1 MASRRM
7 FSFRVT
13 ESTRFL
19 KMPATSQNL
28 YFHLCMHADDDGV
41 VEAYNVIRLLG
52 ANEDDLR
59 VIVSKGFATLLNEDM
74 VTYINDWRENN
85 NIRADRKTDSV
96 YQELLLSV
104 IPDADLVESKTSY
117 YARKKEI
124 CQTNDRQTADNCQP
138 IDRIG
143 KDRLGKD
150 RLGKDRLGK
159 DRLDKDNINYQLIA
173 DMYNNTCVSFP
184 RLTKLSDARKKA
196 IKARLNQ
203 YSIEDFQ
210 RLFQMAEES
219 SFLKG
224 QNDRNWSATFDWL
237 VKDANMAKVLDGNY
251 SSGSSKQQP
260 ERTKYNNDFSDYVQ
274 ELMTGKE
281 VAEDEPFK

>member
-1 MASRRM
+1 MGNRRM
-7 FSFRVT
+7 FSARVT

-28 YFHLCMHADDDGV
+28 YFHLVMHADDDGI
-41 VEAYNVIRLLG
+41 VEAYSVIRLVG
-52 ANEDDLR
+52 ATEDDLR

-74 VTYINDWRENN
+74 VTYINDWNENN
-85 NIRADRKTDSV
+85 TIRADRKTDSI
-96 YQELLLSV
+96 YQELLLNV
-104 IPDADLVESKTSY
+104 VPGVKLVESKKSY

-124 CQTNDRQTADNCQP
+124 CQTNDGQNADTCQP
-138 IDRIG
+138 F
-143 KDRLGKD
+143 DRLSKD
-150 RLGKDRLGK
+150 KLSKDKLSK
-159 DRLDKDNINYQLIA
+159 DNININYQLIA

-224 QNDRNWSATFDWL
+224 QNDRNWLATFDWL
-237 VKDANMAKVLDGNY
+237 IKDANMAKVLDGNY

-260 ERTKYNNDFSDYVQ
+260 ERTRYNNDFSDYVQ

>member
-52 ANEDDLR
+52 ATEDDLR
-59 VIVSKGFATLLNEDM
+59 VIVSKGFVTLLNEDM
-74 VTYINDWRENN
+74 VAYINDWRENN
-85 NIRADRKTDSV
+85 SIRADRKTDSV
-96 YQELLLSV
+96 YKELLLRV

-124 CQTNDRQTADNCQP
+124 CLTNDGQTTGSCQP
-138 IDRIG
+138 SDRIG

-150 RLGKDRLGK
+150 RLGKVSI
-159 DRLDKDNINYQLIA
+159 DKSNINYQLIA

-210 RLFQMAEES
+210 RLFQMAESS

-224 QNDRNWSATFDWL
+224 QNDRNWAATFDWL
-237 VKDANMAKVLDGNY
+237 IKDANMAKVLDGNY
-251 SSGSSKQQP
+251 SSAKPEQP
-260 ERTKYNNDFSDYVQ
+260 ERTVYNNDFSDYVQ

>member
-1 MASRRM
+1 
-7 FSFRVT
+7 
-13 ESTRFL
+13 
-19 KMPATSQNL
+19 MPATSQNL
-28 YFHLCMHADDDGV
+28 YFHLVMHADDDGI
-41 VEAYNVIRLLG
+41 VEAYSVIRLVG
-52 ANEDDLR
+52 ATEDDLR

-74 VTYINDWRENN
+74 VTYINDWNENN
-85 NIRADRKTDSV
+85 TIRADRKTDSI
-96 YQELLLSV
+96 YQELLLKV
-104 IPDADLVESKTSY
+104 VPGVELVESKKSY

-124 CQTNDRQTADNCQP
+124 CQTNDGQMTDNCQP
-138 IDRIG
+138 V
-143 KDRLGKD
+143 DRLSKD
-150 RLGKDRLGK
+150 KLSKDKLSK
-159 DRLDKDNINYQLIA
+159 DNINININYQLIA
-173 DMYNNTCVSFP
+173 DIYNNTCVSFP

-260 ERTKYNNDFSDYVQ
+260 ECTKYNNDFSDYVQ